1 MPFMTSSPDLSHTIF
16 SEGEL
21 RWARGFLSSG
31 ITKTDPTWLDAPQGV
46 VGEYWLRDDY
56 YAACFLVELA
66 RMICVVRFRTS
77 SNSLPRLEA
86 KINKLLRPSKRP
98 AQSWEDLLELQVA
111 ATLVAYVS
119 PLEFEPLVSKDGSV
133 VKGKQPTSPDFAFD
147 LPEGSVYLEVAE
159 FHIGLLDNW
168 EKAVEH
174 ITTTL
179 QNRLFKQGRMLRLDL
194 RLPLQELDANEIT
207 EYIWSRMH
215 ADSGELSVAGKGVV
229 KWAPYPIARVQ
240 GPPASLLTDESVASV
255 TSPPFGFEEVLFKMQ
270 VLEEGD
276 WEIHMTPS
284 GIYHSP
290 AVQVN
295 QVFVKAPGLA
305 ILSEADL
312 HTANDLIIKALS
324 NKLQYKRKQ
333 FRRKAPYL
341 LVLKSGHYQLAN
353 EGLSKMIQ
361 RHTWN
366 SRDYDW
372 ITGVILF
379 SPRQG
384 FLRSD
389 PEGKLV
395 FCTNPHAR
403 KEVIESLMSVFK
415 EEKWLRR
422 FNGPSE

>member
-1 MPFMTSSPDLSHTIF
+1 MPFMTSSPDLSQTIF

-21 RWARGFLSSG
+21 RWARQFLSAG
-31 ITKTDPTWLDAPQGV
+31 IAQANPTWLDAPQGV
-46 VGEYWLRDDY
+46 VGEYWLRDDS

-66 RMICVVRFRTS
+66 RMICVVWFRTS
-77 SNSLPRLEA
+77 PGSLPRLQA
-86 KINKLLRPSKRP
+86 KINKLLQPFKRP
-98 AQSWEDLLELQVA
+98 AQFWEDLLELQVA
-111 ATLVAYVS
+111 AKFVEYVS
-119 PLEFEPLVSKDGSV
+119 PLEFEPLASEAGSLV
-133 VKGKQPTSPDFAFD
+133 RGKQPKSPDVAFA
-147 LPEGSVYLEVAE
+147 LPEGRVYLEVTE

-179 QNRLFKQGRMLRLDL
+179 QNRLFKQGRMLKLDL
-194 RLPLQELDANEIT
+194 RLPLQELDANGIT
-207 EYIWSRMH
+207 EDIWSRMH
-215 ADSGELSVAGKGVV
+215 ADSGERSVAGKGMV
-229 KWAPYPIARVQ
+229 KWAPYPIARIQ
-240 GPPASLLTDESVASV
+240 EQPASLLTDESGAPVAA
-255 TSPPFGFEEVLFKMQ
+255 PQLGFEEVLFKMK

-284 GIYHSP
+284 GIFHSP
-290 AVQVN
+290 AVQVS
-295 QVFVKAPGLA
+295 QVFVRAPGIA

-312 HTANDLIIKALS
+312 HTANDLIIKALA

-353 EGLSKMIQ
+353 EGLSRMIQ
-361 RHTWN
+361 RHIWK

-389 PEGKLV
+389 PAEKLV
-395 FCTNPHAR
+395 FCPNPHAR
-403 KEVIESLMSVFK
+403 KEVIASLRSVFK
-415 EEKWLRR
+415 EEKRFR
-422 FNGPSE
+422 FNGPAA